1 MLEFAVSLGKKSG
14 DFLRDHLTGDYA
26 VEHKGIRDLVTRVDR
41 GSQEL
46 IVREI
51 ETSFPG
57 HSILAEEGFRKEK
70 DSEFTWIIDPLDG
83 TVNFVHRI
91 PFFCVSIA
99 LYRSGAPYIGV
110 CYNPMSG
117 ELFRSCLGEGAYL
130 NDRRIRVSETDTLI
144 ESVLATGFP
153 YVHDEIDAVMA
164 RFGRVVRASQGVRR
178 FGSAALDLCYVAAGM
193 LDAFWETGLKPWDM
207 AAGAAIVLE
216 AGGMV
221 TSLERKDFDLE
232 RGNIL
237 ASNRKVHEE
246 LGRLM

>member
-1 MLEFAVSLGKKSG
+1 MLDFAVTLGKKSG
-14 DFLRDHLTGDYA
+14 AFLRDHLSGDLT
-26 VEHKGIRDLVTRVDR
+26 VEYKGLRDLVTKVDR

-46 IVREI
+46 IVQEI
-51 ETSFPG
+51 EQAYPE
-57 HSILAEEGFRKEK
+57 HSILAEEEYRKDK

-99 LYRSGAPYIGV
+99 LYKSGKPYLGV
-110 CYNPMSG
+110 CYNPVSG
-117 ELFRSCLGEGAYL
+117 ELFRAKAGEGAFL
-130 NDRRIRVSETDTLI
+130 NDRRIRVSETVTLM
-144 ESVLATGFP
+144 ESIVCTGFP
-153 YVHDEIDAVMA
+153 YRQDEIDLIIE
-164 RFGRVVRASQGVRR
+164 RFKRVVKASQGVRR

-193 LDAFWETGLKPWDM
+193 LDAFWEIGLKPWDM
-207 AAGAAIVLE
+207 AAGVVILQE

-221 TSLERKDFDLE
+221 TLVDGSPFELESGD
-232 RGNIL
+232 IL